1 MPAAKAPDPP
11 PQRAVWDAI
20 AASFDRTRA
29 RPWPH
34 VEGFLAALPNG
45 SRVLDLMAGNGRHS
59 LVADDAGLDAVWL
72 DWSPALATLSS
83 ARLPHVPHVVAD
95 AGALPF
101 ADASFDAA
109 VCVAALHGLP
119 DPAHRAAALAELRR
133 VLRPGAPVQVTVW
146 SRDAPRFANVPAGQH
161 DVVVPW
167 KADGLDEARTYHL
180 YRPASLRA
188 ALEEAGFAVHRVD
201 EVAIAAGA
209 PDNLV
214 ALASA

>member
-1 MPAAKAPDPP
+1 MRD
-11 PQRAVWDAI
+11 QRATWDAI

-34 VEGFLAALPNG
+34 VEGFLAALPAG
-45 SRVLDLMAGNGRHS
+45 ARLLDLMAGNGRHS
-59 LVADDAGLDAVWL
+59 LVAADAGLDPVWL
-72 DWSPALATLSS
+72 DWSQRLATLSS
-83 ARLPHVPHVVAD
+83 ERLPHIPHVVAD
-95 AGALPF
+95 ATQLPF

-109 VCVAALHGLP
+109 ICVAALHGLP
-119 DPAHRAAALAELRR
+119 AADARAAALRELRR

-146 SRDAPRFANVPAGQH
+146 SRAAPRFADLPAQES

-180 YRPASLRA
+180 YRPATLRA
-188 ALEEAGFAVHRVD
+188 ALGEAGFDVHRVD
-201 EVAIAAGA
+201 EVALAAKE

-214 ALASA
+214 ATARA

>member
-1 MPAAKAPDPP
+1 MR
-11 PQRAVWDAI
+11 PQREVWDAI

-34 VEGFLAALPNG
+34 VEGFLAALPQG
-45 SRVLDLMAGNGRHS
+45 ARVLDLMAGNGRHS

-72 DWSPALATLSS
+72 DWSRALATLSS
-83 ARLPHVPHVVAD
+83 ERLPHIPHIVAD
-95 AGALPF
+95 AARLPF

-109 VCVAALHGLP
+109 ICVAALHGLP
-119 DPAHRAAALAELRR
+119 DPDTRAASLRELKR
-133 VLRPGAPVQVTVW
+133 VLKPDAPAQLTVW
-146 SRDAPRFANVPAGQH
+146 SRDAPRFRDLPARET

-167 KADGLDEARTYHL
+167 KADGFDEARTYHL
-180 YRPASLRA
+180 YRPAALRA
-188 ALEEAGFAVHRVD
+188 ALEGAGFRVHGID
-201 EVAIAAGA
+201 EVAIAAKE